1 MLSNFKIVLVCHTAF
16 NCQRILSTSLKV
28 PYSTNIIRSFHQV
41 RYSFR
46 VERYLKQ
53 LSNHNDPKYRQMLDR
68 TLITHP
74 IDNEVLKRA
83 KTVEEVLD
91 LVEDI
96 KIPQESLHILLK
108 LNDLKTKISS
118 SQDEET
124 KWLEFIHYMT
134 SHECYPLLIE
144 NLDKVIET
152 LDCNS
157 AAILFRLLVNLQ
169 FQMKSPLMNKLFV
182 KIQTQFDVINLESLT
197 NYISGLYDYNQT
209 NLGVIEPISYEEF
222 WTVPIVGS
230 RQFRPIFER
239 YKSLVDSLETARDV
253 NAMAYC
259 TNFMS
264 RLLSNDKLNYFLQ
277 KYLDLLSQGTLNPK
291 MASTPEE
298 LEDILDCNV
307 RIANLRLNF
316 YRHFLSDSYA
326 VIECMNNLR
335 PYLHLLSI
343 TQCVILARVL
353 MRVGIP
359 PDLFNDLVKLLK
371 EVAQDPTKSSEDV
384 LYILSKLG
392 LTSTSIADFA
402 DQVQADI
409 REPVDHNPGYML
421 TILSR
426 TMDDQVVE
434 SYLQDI
440 IDVSAT
446 FYNILTKNS

>member
-1 MLSNFKIVLVCHTAF
+1 MLSNFKMVLVRHTVF

-28 PYSTNIIRSFHQV
+28 PYSTNVIRSFRKV
-41 RYSFR
+41 KYSFR
-46 VERYLKQ
+46 VERYLKH
-53 LSNHNDPKYRQMLDR
+53 LSNHNDPNYRQKLDR

-74 IDNEVLKRA
+74 IDNEVLKSV

-118 SQDEET
+118 SQDEDTER
-124 KWLEFIHYMT
+124 LEFIHYMT
-134 SHECYPLLIE
+134 SHECYPLLVE

-152 LDCNS
+152 LDSNS
-157 AAILFRLLVNLQ
+157 APILFRLLVNLQ

-182 KIQTQFDVINLESLT
+182 KIQKQFDVISLESLT
-197 NYISGLYDYNQT
+197 NYISGLYDYK
-209 NLGVIEPISYEEF
+209 GVIEPVTYDEF
-222 WTVPIVGS
+222 STVPIGS

-239 YKSLVDSLETARDV
+239 YKSLVDSLETAQDV
-253 NAMAYC
+253 EAMAFC
-259 TNFMS
+259 THFMG
-264 RLLSNDKLNYFLQ
+264 RLLSNDKLKYFLQ

-291 MASTPEE
+291 KASTPEE
-298 LEDILDCNV
+298 LKDILDCSV
-307 RIANLRLNF
+307 RIASLWLKF
-316 YRHFLSDSYA
+316 YHHSLSYSCA

-426 TMDDQVVE
+426 TMDDQAVE

>member
-1 MLSNFKIVLVCHTAF
+1 MLSNFKIGLVRHTAF

-28 PYSTNIIRSFHQV
+28 PYSTNVIRSFRKV
-41 RYSFR
+41 KYSFR
-46 VERYLKQ
+46 VERYLKH
-53 LSNHNDPKYRQMLDR
+53 LSNHNDPNYRQKLDR

-74 IDNEVLKRA
+74 IDNEVLKSV

-91 LVEDI
+91 LVEGI

-118 SQDEET
+118 SQDEDTER
-124 KWLEFIHYMT
+124 LEFINYMT
-134 SHECYPLLIE
+134 SHKCYPLLVE

-152 LDCNS
+152 LDSHS

-182 KIQTQFDVINLESLT
+182 KIQKQFDVISLESLT

-209 NLGVIEPISYEEF
+209 NLGVIEPVTYEEF
-222 WTVPIVGS
+222 SSVPIVGS

-253 NAMAYC
+253 NEMAFC
-259 TNFMS
+259 TDFMGG
-264 RLLSNDKLNYFLQ
+264 LLSSDKLNYFLQ

-291 MASTPEE
+291 KASSPEE
-298 LEDILDCNV
+298 LQDILDCSI
-307 RIANLRLNF
+307 RIASLRLKF
-316 YRHFLSDSYA
+316 RHHFLSDSHA
-326 VIECMNNLR
+326 VVECMQNLT
-335 PYLHLLSI
+335 PYLAHLST

-353 MRVGIP
+353 MRVGKP
-359 PDLFNDLVKLLK
+359 PELFNNLVKLLR

-384 LYILSKLG
+384 LFILSKLG
-392 LTSTSIADFA
+392 LSSTSNADFA

-409 REPVDHNPGYML
+409 GEPVDHNIGYML

-426 TMDDQVVE
+426 TMDDQAIE

-446 FYNILTKNS
+446 FIKF

>member
-1 MLSNFKIVLVCHTAF
+1 
-16 NCQRILSTSLKV
+16 
-28 PYSTNIIRSFHQV
+28 
-41 RYSFR
+41 
-46 VERYLKQ
+46 
-53 LSNHNDPKYRQMLDR
+53 MLDR

-182 KIQTQFDVINLESLT
+182 KIQKQFDVISLESLT
-197 NYISGLYDYNQT
+197 NYISCLYVYNQT
-209 NLGVIEPISYEEF
+209 NLPI
-222 WTVPIVGS
+222 IGS
-230 RQFRPIFER
+230 RQFRPIFKR

-253 NAMAYC
+253 DEMAFC
-259 TNFMS
+259 TNFLG

-291 MASTPEE
+291 KASTPEE
-298 LEDILDCNV
+298 LKDILDCSV
-307 RIANLRLNF
+307 RIASLWLKF
-316 YRHFLSDSYA
+316 YHHSLSDSYA

-353 MRVGIP
+353 MKVGKP

-384 LYILSKLG
+384 LFILSKLG
-392 LTSTSIADFA
+392 LTSKSNADFT

-409 REPVDHNPGYML
+409 GETIKYNIGYKL

-426 TMDDQVVE
+426 TMDDQAIE
-434 SYLQDI
+434 SYLLNI

-446 FYNILTKNS
+446 FITF

>member
-1 MLSNFKIVLVCHTAF
+1 MLSNFKIGLVRHTAF

-28 PYSTNIIRSFHQV
+28 PYSTNVKRSFRKV
-41 RYSFR
+41 KYSFR
-46 VERYLKQ
+46 VEKYLRH
-53 LSNHNDPKYRQMLDR
+53 LSKYNDPKYRQMLDR

-74 IDNEVLKRA
+74 IDNEVFKCT

-108 LNDLKTKISS
+108 LKYLKTRLSS
-118 SQDEET
+118 SQNEDTER
-124 KWLEFIHYMT
+124 LEFINYMT
-134 SHECYPLLIE
+134 SHECYPLLVE

-152 LDCNS
+152 LDSNS
-157 AAILFRLLVNLQ
+157 APILFRLLFKLQ

-209 NLGVIEPISYEEF
+209 NLGVIEPVTYEEF
-222 WTVPIVGS
+222 SSVPIVGS

-239 YKSLVDSLETARDV
+239 YKSLVDSLETAQDV
-253 NAMAYC
+253 NEMAFC
-259 TNFMS
+259 TDFMGG
-264 RLLSNDKLNYFLQ
+264 LLSSDKLNYFLQ
-277 KYLDLLSQGTLNPK
+277 KYLDLLRQGTLNPK
-291 MASTPEE
+291 KASTPEE
-298 LEDILDCNV
+298 LQDILDCSI
-307 RIANLRLNF
+307 RIASLRLKF
-316 YRHFLSDSYA
+316 RRHFLSDSHA
-326 VIECMNNLR
+326 VVECMQNLT
-335 PYLHLLSI
+335 PYLAHLST

-353 MRVGIP
+353 MRVGKP
-359 PDLFNDLVKLLK
+359 PELFNNLVKLLK

-384 LYILSKLG
+384 LFILSKLG
-392 LTSTSIADFA
+392 LTSTSNADFA

-409 REPVDHNPGYML
+409 GEPVDHNIGYML

-426 TMDDQVVE
+426 TMDDQAIE

-446 FYNILTKNS
+446 FIRF